1 MVIPHLRVNYLTRNK
16 WLGNNLE
23 DREYTQRGQHAG
35 CWMFVCFVISDHN
48 TALLVSC
55 PGEDLC
61 RCESILKKGFIW
73 YDLLEPYDSSEW
85 EIYVRFDEK
94 IDAISSLSSCNDG
107 TVFYFLS
114 RNNLH
119 YIKALSD
126 QKPPL
131 DVVLLI
137 CTSKTNTFSFVI
149 QPHLLIERYGKTTRD
164 ITAYVPFLCLGDP
177 YNCKH
182 MKGFIGKQIVFV
194 LLHHICFISTSQ
206 HMYVTS
212 PLTVPGNNWV
222 L

>member
-114 RNNLH
+114 RDSVEEQLALHKGIEWSKATLGRCTADLYFKDQPIFFCNPASSLDRAVRKNN
-119 YIKALSD
+119 K
-126 QKPPL
+126 
-131 DVVLLI
+131 
-137 CTSKTNTFSFVI
+137 
-149 QPHLLIERYGKTTRD
+149 RYHSVRS
-164 ITAYVPFLCLGDP
+164 
-177 YNCKH
+177 
-182 MKGFIGKQIVFV
+182 
-194 LLHHICFISTSQ
+194 ISMPWWS
-206 HMYVTS
+206 
-212 PLTVPGNNWV
+212 L
-222 L
+222 